1 VTAFGTAERTDVL
14 LVASQEARELYLA
27 CPRWRWI
34 ERARLEREWMA
45 LVERLRA
52 NERERARAVSP
63 FPRHP
68 IVESVED
75 DGRR

>member
-34 ERARLEREWMA
+34 ERARRQREWLG

-52 NERERARAVSP
+52 NERERARAGSGA
-63 FPRHP
+63 
-68 IVESVED
+68 S
-75 DGRR
+75 RRPT